1 MRILQKMSRG
11 KIFCVFFGSG
21 VCLNKINWLLSSF
34 VAHAW
39 VFAFLKNGKRHENI
53 KVVYLR
59 MISK

>member
-1 MRILQKMSRG
+1 M
-11 KIFCVFFGSG
+11 FFGSG

-39 VFAFLKNGKRHENI
+39 VFAFLKNGKRHEKI